1 VDNRYTYTATGRGVN
16 IYILDSGIRMTH
28 QEFAGRIRLGFDVNG
43 ESGDDCFGHGTHVAG
58 IAAGATYGV
67 AKGATIWNVKVG
79 LEPFCGLTVAS
90 VVAGV
95 DWVTAN
101 RQLPAVANMSL
112 GGYGPIP
119 PLETAVRNSIAR
131 GVVYAFAAGN
141 DSTDS
146 CNHTPGGRVREG
158 INVAASAVNDSRAG
172 FSNYGPCVDLF
183 APGSGILS
191 AASTGDTDSII
202 MSGTSMAAPHVAGV
216 AALYLEQN
224 PTASPAQ
231 VKSAILGN
239 ATLNRITDTRGT
251 PNRLLYS
258 LFPAAPPPP
267 PPPAPPDPCQA
278 GRSFTGTLMPGSV
291 AYQPNAFGYQSAGG
305 VQVACLQGP
314 SGTNFD
320 LYLEARQ
327 GNAWV
332 VVAQGTG
339 PTSRETVRYTGS
351 AGFYRWRI
359 VAVQGQGGYTL
370 RLQTP

>member
-1 VDNRYTYTATGRGVN
+1 
-16 IYILDSGIRMTH
+16 MTH
-28 QEFAGRIRLGFDVNG
+28 QEFAGRIQPGFDVNG
-43 ESGDDCFGHGTHVAG
+43 GFGEDCIGHGTHVAG

-67 AKGATIWNVKVG
+67 AKEATIWNVKVG
-79 LEPFCGLTVAS
+79 LEPDCGLSTAS
-90 VVAGV
+90 VIAGV

-112 GGYGPIP
+112 GGPGAIP
-119 PLETAVRNSIAR
+119 PLETAVRNSIAS
-131 GVVYAFAAGN
+131 GVVYVFAAGN
-141 DSTDS
+141 ASTDG
-146 CNHTPGGRVREG
+146 CNFTPGGRVRQG
-158 INVAASAVNDSRAG
+158 INVAASAVDDSRAS
-172 FSNYGPCVDLF
+172 FSNYGSCVDLF

-191 AASTGDTDSII
+191 AASTGDTDSTI

-258 LFPAAPPPP
+258 LFPAAPPPPPP

-339 PTSRETVRYTGS
+339 PTSRETVRYTGP